1 MVRGNF
7 ASARRE
13 IRFLD
18 LGTKRIDLVNEKSY
32 KKQKVKKYFRLPND
46 ASSLHRRD
54 SIKDEA
60 ALLAKTHM
68 MDIAGNR
75 NDW

>member
-1 MVRGNF
+1 MRCPHGQN
-7 ASARRE
+7 
-13 IRFLD
+13 
-18 LGTKRIDLVNEKSY
+18 
-32 KKQKVKKYFRLPND
+32 
-46 ASSLHRRD
+46 

-75 NDW
+75 NNW

>member
-1 MVRGNF
+1 
-7 ASARRE
+7 
-13 IRFLD
+13 
-18 LGTKRIDLVNEKSY
+18 LVNEKSY

-46 ASSLHRRD
+46 ASSLDGRD
-54 SIKDEA
+54 RIKDEA

-68 MDIAGNR
+68 MDIAGNH

>member
-1 MVRGNF
+1 M
-7 ASARRE
+7 
-13 IRFLD
+13 
-18 LGTKRIDLVNEKSY
+18 KKSY

-46 ASSLHRRD
+46 APSLHRRD
-54 SIKDEA
+54 CIKDEA